1 MMFKLL
7 TISSTTPHRQEAD
20 KLNIMLEAAESKLQ
34 SNLLSRHSDV
44 KSVAKIAC
52 IEERQRYSKMLASQ
66 KEKVE
71 ALTSRVSDLSARSAT
86 SDLECKNAERQ
97 AIRSSRRSNDVM
109 EYIRCNLQC
118 HVGN

>member
-44 KSVAKIAC
+44 KSVAKFSR
-52 IEERQRYSKMLASQ
+52 IEERQQYSKMLASQ
-66 KEKVE
+66 RSALHIEEKVLLDNQRE
-71 ALTSRVSDLSARSAT
+71 AKNEKQKLLRK
-86 SDLECKNAERQ
+86 KNACMLERVRGQ
-97 AIRSSRRSNDVM
+97 AD
-109 EYIRCNLQC
+109 L
-118 HVGN
+118 H